1 MKTPSSL
8 RVSLAALLLISTLN
22 HTVASQAINPD
33 LLSKKWKAQWIAA
46 PESSRREA
54 GVFHFRK
61 SFTLAAAPQQFII
74 HASGDQR
81 YQLYVNGQRV
91 VEGPARGDLNHW
103 RFDTV
108 DIAAN
113 LRAGRNLI
121 AAVVWNFAA
130 LAPMAQMS
138 NETAFIVQGDTAAEA
153 LVNSDA
159 SWKAY
164 RSDAVEPVRV
174 DFSTAGGYYVAG
186 PGETLNGARHPWG
199 WETIDFDDA
208 NWKAAIIV
216 ADGAPRGLQDSP
228 SRWFLV
234 PRQIPLMQE
243 KTERLA
249 RIARTSGIK
258 ASDDFLQGRA
268 PLTIAANSRATL
280 LLDQSYLTT
289 AYPELITSG
298 GRDSVIAIT
307 YAEALWKGKEKGNR
321 NDIEGKT
328 MHGVADH
335 FITDGGARRLFRPLW
350 WRTFRYLQLDI
361 ETHAEPVTIE
371 DLRTVFTGYPF
382 VVRASFDSDDAALK
396 EIWDVGWRTAALCAH
411 ETYMD
416 CPYYEQLQYVG
427 DTRIQALV
435 SLYVTGDARLVKNAI
450 ELINES
456 RTPEGLTQSRYP
468 SQLPQYIPTFSLLW
482 IGMMHDLWMHRGEPE
497 FLKPYLIGAR
507 GVLDWFETRLTPS
520 GLLGKPEFW
529 NFVDWTNGFDS
540 GVPPQESDGQSAIL
554 SLQLAAALREAADL
568 ELAFGIPE
576 RTGHYR
582 ELANH
587 LTSAVR
593 ARCWD
598 ESRRLI
604 ADTPAKKTFSQ
615 HANILAVLLDVIPA
629 TEQPALMKTVLSDS
643 TLTQCSYYFRYYLF
657 RAMTK
662 AGLGDDYLNQ
672 LGPWREMLKL
682 GLTTWAETP
691 EPPRSDCHAWSAHP
705 NIDLLATVAGIE
717 PAEPGFSEI
726 VIRPH
731 LGALKQVSVK
741 MPHPQGE
748 ITVRLNR
755 NGDWLNAALILPRGL
770 HGRLEWRGKQVALHG
785 GSQRIAI
792 SGVTTGK

>member
-1 MKTPSSL
+1 MKTRPSF
-8 RVSLAALLLISTLN
+8 RVYFATLLLLSTLN
-22 HTVASQAINPD
+22 RPAASQAINPD
-33 LLSKKWKAQWIAA
+33 LLTNKWKAKWIAA
-46 PESSRREA
+46 PEGSRREA

-61 SFTLAAAPQQFII
+61 SFTLDTVPDQFII

-81 YQLYVNGQRV
+81 YQLYINGQRV
-91 VEGPARGDLNHW
+91 AEGPARGDLNHW

-108 DIAAN
+108 DIAPH

-138 NETAFIVQGDTAAEA
+138 NETAFIVQGNTAAEA
-153 LVNSDA
+153 MVNSDA

-164 RSDAVEPVRV
+164 RSNAVELSRV

-186 PGETLNGARHPWG
+186 PGETLNAARQPWG
-199 WETIDFDDA
+199 WETSDYNDA
-208 NWKAAIIV
+208 SWQAAIIV

-234 PRQIPLMQE
+234 PRSIPMMQE

-249 RIARTSGIK
+249 RIPRTTGVK

-268 PLTIAANSRATL
+268 PLTVPANSRATL

-321 NDIEGKT
+321 NDIEGKA
-328 MHGVADH
+328 MHGVEDR

-350 WRTFRYLQLDI
+350 WRTFRYVQLDI
-361 ETHAEPVTIE
+361 DTRAEPLTIE
-371 DLRTVFTGYPF
+371 DLRAVFTGYPF
-382 VVRASFDSDDAALK
+382 VVRASFDSDDATLK
-396 EIWDVGWRTAALCAH
+396 DIWNVGWRTAALCAH

-435 SLYVTGDARLVKNAI
+435 SLYVTGDARLAMNAI
-450 ELINES
+450 ELMNES

-482 IGMMHDLWMHRGEPE
+482 IGMMHDLWMHRGEQE
-497 FLKPYLIGAR
+497 FLKPYLIGVR
-507 GVLDWFETRLTPS
+507 GVLDWFETRLAPS
-520 GLLGKPEFW
+520 GLLAKPEFW
-529 NFVDWTNGFDS
+529 NFVDWTNGFDF
-540 GVPPQESDGQSAIL
+540 GVPPQEADGQSAIL
-554 SLQLAAALREAADL
+554 SLQFAAALSEAADL
-568 ELAFGIPE
+568 ERAFGIGE
-576 RTGHYR
+576 RAGHYR
-582 ELANH
+582 ELANSISN
-587 LTSAVR
+587 TVR

-604 ADTPAKKTFSQ
+604 SDTPAKKTFSQ
-615 HANILAVLLDVIPA
+615 HANILAVLLDVIPPA
-629 TEQPALMKTVLSDS
+629 EQQAVMKTVLSEA

-717 PAEPGFSEI
+717 PAAPGFSEI
-726 VIRPH
+726 LIRPH
-731 LGALKQVSVK
+731 LGKLQRVAVRV
-741 MPHPQGE
+741 PHPQGE
-748 ITVRLNR
+748 ITLRLNR
-755 NGDWLNAALILPRGL
+755 VGDRLNIGLVMPRSLNGRIEWHGQQIPVRGGAHRFML
-770 HGRLEWRGKQVALHG
+770 
-785 GSQRIAI
+785 
-792 SGVTTGK
+792 

>member
-22 HTVASQAINPD
+22 QTIASQAINPD
-33 LLSKKWKAQWIAA
+33 LLNKKWKAQWIAA
-46 PESSRREA
+46 PEGSRREA
-54 GVFHFRK
+54 GVFHLRK
-61 SFTLAAAPQQFII
+61 SFTLAAAPERFII

-81 YQLYVNGQRV
+81 YQLYINGQRV
-91 VEGPARGDLNHW
+91 AEGPARGDLNHW

-108 DIAAN
+108 DIAPH

-121 AAVVWNFAA
+121 AAVVWNFAS

-153 LVNSDA
+153 VINSDA

-164 RSDAVEPVRV
+164 RSDAVEPARV

-199 WETIDFDDA
+199 WETVDFNDA
-208 NWKAAIIV
+208 NWKAAVIV
-216 ADGAPRGLQDSP
+216 SDGAPRGLQDSP

-234 PRQIPLMQE
+234 PRQIPMMQE

-249 RIARTSGIK
+249 RIARTSGVQ
-258 ASDDFLQGRA
+258 AGDDFLQGRA
-268 PLTIAANSRATL
+268 PLTIPANSRATL

-289 AYPELITSG
+289 AYPELVTSG

-321 NDIEGKT
+321 NDVEGKA

-361 ETHAEPVTIE
+361 ETRAEPVTIE
-371 DLRTVFTGYPF
+371 DLRAVFTGYPF

-396 EIWDVGWRTAALCAH
+396 EIWDVGWRTAQLCAH

-435 SLYVTGDARLVKNAI
+435 SLYLTGDARLVKNAI
-450 ELINES
+450 ELMNES

-482 IGMMHDLWMHRGEPE
+482 IGMMHDLWMHRGETA

-507 GVLDWFETRLTPS
+507 GVLDWFETRLAPS
-520 GLLGKPEFW
+520 GLLAKPEFW
-529 NFVDWTNGFDS
+529 NFVDWTNGFDF

-554 SLQLAAALREAADL
+554 SLQLTAALREAADL
-568 ELAFGIPE
+568 ELALGIPE
-576 RTGHYR
+576 RAGHYR

-587 LTSAVR
+587 IANTVR
-593 ARCWD
+593 ATCWD
-598 ESRRLI
+598 DARRLI
-604 ADTPAKKTFSQ
+604 ADTPAKKRFSQ

-629 TEQPALMKTVLSDS
+629 TEQQALMKTVLSDS

-657 RAMTK
+657 RAMNK

-672 LGPWREMLKL
+672 LGPWRDMLKL

-691 EPPRSDCHAWSAHP
+691 EPARSDCHAWSAHP

-741 MPHPQGE
+741 MPLPQGE
-748 ITVRLNR
+748 ISVRLNR

-770 HGRLEWRGKQVALHG
+770 KGMIEWRGKQVALHG
-785 GSQRIAI
+785 GTQRIALR
-792 SGVTTGK
+792 